1 MVQLHGMRRAVQ
13 ILFAVSLV
21 LGLAFLALGLVLWTN
36 PLGVGRWLARTSLPR
51 AGLEET
57 RFPGPRGE
65 IVYFRGGPTGESA
78 KDGRTLVL
86 LHGLGDQAATWGGA
100 AEELARDHR
109 LLVPDL
115 PGHGES
121 GPERGE
127 GPLSLQDALDAV
139 KALVDLEVPPGE
151 RVTLVG
157 NSMGG
162 WVALLYALERSER
175 VEELILVSSGGLYTD
190 LEGVSLTPTDQEEA
204 RRLVQAVM
212 GPEVAEQ
219 IPGFFLTDIV
229 DKVDDGPVPLYR
241 ASFDESWLL
250 EGRLDRIRVPA
261 ELIWGDEDGLLTL
274 DYARRLEAGLP
285 AARLHVLEGCAHSPQ
300 VTCTDRFVRLV
311 EELLHDD
318 LPQV

>member
-13 ILFAVSLV
+13 ILFAVSIV
-21 LGLAFLALGLVLWTN
+21 LGLALLVLGLVLWTN
-36 PLGVGRWLARTSLPR
+36 PLGVAHWLARTSLPR

-78 KDGRTLVL
+78 ETGRTLVL

-121 GPERGE
+121 GPERGK
-127 GPLSLQDALDAV
+127 GPLSLRDALDAV
-139 KALVDLEVPPGE
+139 RAVVDLEVPPGE

-162 WVALLYALERSER
+162 WVALLYALERPER
-175 VEELILVSSGGLYTD
+175 VEELVLVSSGGLYTD
-190 LEGVSLTPTDQEEA
+190 LEGVSLTPTHKEEA
-204 RRLVQAVM
+204 RRLVEAVM
-212 GPEVAEQ
+212 GPEAAEK

-229 DKVDDGPVPLYR
+229 DKVDDGPVPLYW

-250 EGRLDRIRVPA
+250 EGRLDQITMPA
-261 ELIWGDEDGLLTL
+261 ELVWGDEDGLLTL

-285 AARLHVLEGCAHSPQ
+285 DARLHVLEGCAHSPQ
-300 VTCTDRFVRLV
+300 VTCTERFVRLMENV
-311 EELLHDD
+311 LRHD